1 MYKPPSLWTF
11 VISAWTKTELLC
23 SASYWALPCTW
34 TTFQSSP
41 KVPFVWNK
49 CLTSIMTQDV
59 KGKVLTTQSCPT
71 LCNPMDCG
79 VISHFHLFLT
89 PGIKPASPAL
99 QADSLMSEPPKSP
112 KGIAILHVYKC
123 IFFFILLEKRVN
135 SWNIEKKT
143 KNHP

>member
-1 MYKPPSLWTF
+1 MFS
-11 VISAWTKTELLC
+11 VLLGITL
-23 SASYWALPCTW
+23 YVNYI
-34 TTFQSSP
+34 P
-41 KVPFVWNK
+41 KLSKGAF
-49 CLTSIMTQDV
+49 CLKQMFDIIMTQDV
-59 KGKVLTTQSCPT
+59 KGKVLTTQSCLT